1 MFLQIVSNICLKLM
15 ASHYPITNY
24 RPSRFYLS
32 FPNFERVIY
41 SRLHVLCDNQFGFT
55 TENHSAKLAL
65 INLCDKISFA
75 LDRGE
80 LAVHIVLDLSKAFD
94 TVNHS
99 VFLNIMACVA

>member
-1 MFLQIVSNICLKLM
+1 MFSVITSSVS
-15 ASHYPITNY
+15 
-24 RPSRFYLS
+24 RP
-32 FPNFERVIY
+32 
-41 SRLHVLCDNQFGFT
+41 
-55 TENHSAKLAL
+55 ENHSAKLAL